1 MTKQPSAIEDRG
13 RAGWSFV
20 ARWCLVEYGKAE
32 EEFMLDAWATTTI
45 SSAAAETHVPGDT
58 AVEQH
63 QSARPLSLLR
73 RITTSDDELEAA
85 QLCRAAAES
94 GATRVDSCLR
104 GQLIELYG
112 RLRSV
117 QHIPGW
123 GLLSSP
129 TVEAELFDGSGS
141 VTLVWLG
148 RAVILGIMA
157 GRQLR
162 VRGRIAMREGRRVMY
177 NPNYALEASGS

>member
-1 MTKQPSAIEDRG
+1 MTKQPSAIEG
-13 RAGWSFV
+13 
-20 ARWCLVEYGKAE
+20 
-32 EEFMLDAWATTTI
+32 
-45 SSAAAETHVPGDT
+45 
-58 AVEQH
+58 
-63 QSARPLSLLR
+63 SLLR